1 MQVILEIQSGPL
13 SGQTVQLEPGKSVR
27 FGRRNIADFV
37 LPDDTHM
44 SSLHFMAE
52 VEEKGVVLRDLASRN
67 GTMVNGR
74 SVAPA
79 AAVYLADGDL
89 IVAGE
94 TRFLVKIVTP
104 RAEPV
109 VEIPAEPVPLTP
121 HQKLIAMLRRDFQ
134 PLYALLDAACEPS
147 VLKVL
152 FEAKERH
159 LSLFEGPQGAQLA
172 HFAPYLVR
180 LPAESP
186 FITTLV
192 EQGWGKNWGVFVTC
206 AEPLEALR
214 HHFRHFLMV
223 KLPDRKQVYF
233 RFYDPRVL
241 RLFLP
246 TCNAE
251 QIRLLFGPIQYYIM
265 EDEDP
270 DSLLRFSNKGRGVGR
285 RKFSLASVVEAAVS
299 QPA

>member
-1 MQVILEIQSGPL
+1 M
-13 SGQTVQLEPGKSVR
+13 R
-27 FGRRNIADFV
+27 FGRTNVADFS

-44 SSLHFMAE
+44 SSLHFM
-52 VEEKGVVLRDLASRN
+52 VECDDKGAVLRDLASRN
-67 GTMVNGR
+67 GTKVNGR
-74 SVAPA
+74 QVT
-79 AAVYLADGDL
+79 AVRLASGDL

-94 TRFLVKIVTP
+94 TRFLVEIVAP
-104 RAEPV
+104 QPEPV
-109 VEIPAEPVPLTP
+109 VEEPMTEPVPLTP
-121 HQKLIAMLRRDFQ
+121 HQKLVAMLRSDFQ

-147 VLKVL
+147 VLKAL
-152 FEAKERH
+152 FESKEQCR
-159 LSLFEGPQGAQLA
+159 SLFEGHQGAQLA

-192 EQGWGKNWGVFVTC
+192 EQGWGKNWGVYVTC
-206 AEPLEALR
+206 AEPLDRLR
-214 HHFRHFLMV
+214 HHFRHLLMV

-246 TCNAE
+246 TCDAE

-265 EDEDP
+265 EDEKP
-270 DSLLRFSNKGRGVGR
+270 DTLLRFSNKERGVGR
-285 RKFSLASVVEAAVS
+285 RKFVLTPATELAGQSA
-299 QPA
+299 

>member
-1 MQVILEIQSGPL
+1 M
-13 SGQTVQLEPGKSVR
+13 
-27 FGRRNIADFV
+27 
-37 LPDDTHM
+37 
-44 SSLHFMAE
+44 
-52 VEEKGVVLRDLASRN
+52 VECDEKGAVLRDLASRN

-79 AAVYLADGDL
+79 AAVYLAHGDL

-94 TRFLVKIVTP
+94 TRFLVEIVEP
-104 RAEPV
+104 KPEPV
-109 VEIPAEPVPLTP
+109 VEEPVAEPVPLTP
-121 HQKLIAMLRRDFQ
+121 QQKLIAMLRSDFQ
-134 PLYALLDAACEPS
+134 PLYALLDAAAEPS
-147 VLKVL
+147 VLKAI
-152 FEAKERH
+152 FESKEQYQ
-159 LSLFEGPQGAQLA
+159 SLFEGSQGAQLA

-186 FITTLV
+186 FIATLV

-246 TCNAE
+246 TCDAE

-265 EDEDP
+265 EDENP

-285 RKFSLASVVEAAVS
+285 RKFPLAPAVEAAVE